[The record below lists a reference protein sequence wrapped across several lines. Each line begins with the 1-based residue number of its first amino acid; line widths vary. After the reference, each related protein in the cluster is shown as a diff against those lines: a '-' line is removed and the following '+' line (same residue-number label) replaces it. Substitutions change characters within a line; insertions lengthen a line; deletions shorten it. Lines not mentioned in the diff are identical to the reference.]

1 MNLYLFDR
9 NVVEVTK
16 YDEVPG
22 FPLYINGY
30 LAGTLVEEDLGE
42 YHKLRVIKNHKIKTY
57 ELIKARIQYRGEPGY
72 EKFSKIYT
80 TSGTKDITID
90 TQKDIVIVPTSI
102 SQEGEKLLDDLMN
115 QEIVLP

>member
-1 MNLYLFDR
+1 MRQNNSKTSFFLQFKSLLFR
-9 NVVEVTK
+9 CNAEMTR
-16 YDEVPG
+16 
-22 FPLYINGY
+22 INIF
-30 LAGTLVEEDLGE
+30 
-42 YHKLRVIKNHKIKTY
+42 RFKNHKIKTY